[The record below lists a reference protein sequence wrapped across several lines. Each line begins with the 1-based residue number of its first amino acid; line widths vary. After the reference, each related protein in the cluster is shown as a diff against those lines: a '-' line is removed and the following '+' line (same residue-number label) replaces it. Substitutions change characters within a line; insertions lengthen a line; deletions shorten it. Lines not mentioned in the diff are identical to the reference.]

1 MKDRK
6 QNVIKIA
13 HQLFIDKGYQAT
25 SVQDILESSGIS
37 KGTFYNY
44 FTSKGELLIAIFKNL
59 QLEIEKEK
67 NIILIGHSP
76 SDIEIFIKQLTVDI
90 RHNRKNKLFFLF
102 NEVFISKEPELI
114 QFLQKFEFLQVQWLF
129 NRLVDLFG
137 NEKKPFLFDC
147 TILFKGMLQQSSR
160 FYFMDKKENNN
171 PTPIIRFCMNRLLK
185 MVDEVLQSKEQL
197 INPQLM
203 EQFSPTCDH
212 VMDLL
217 KEELKKSYL
226 ALMKDIRELNME
238 ETERKKYWEILD
250 FIQDELTHSTAPRRY
265 IMESILNGILVEDK
279 FIQHKLLIAYSEN
292 VINFLNH
299 LELTSQPNRNH

>member
-185 MVDEVLQSKEQL
+185 MVDEVSQSKEQL

>member
-137 NEKKPFLFDC
+137 KEKKTFLFDC

-185 MVDEVLQSKEQL
+185 MVDEVSESKEQL

-212 VMDLL
+212 VVDLL

-299 LELTSQPNRNH
+299 LELTSQPNRSH

>member
-185 MVDEVLQSKEQL
+185 MVDEVSQSKEQL

-299 LELTSQPNRNH
+299 LELTSQPNRSH

>member
-6 QNVIKIA
+6 QHVIKIA
-13 HQLFIDKGYQAT
+13 HQLFIDKGYQST

-67 NIILIGHSP
+67 NEILIAHNP

-90 RHNRKNKLFFLF
+90 QHNRKNKLFFLF

-114 QFLQKFEFLQVQWLF
+114 QFLQQFEFLQIQWLYE
-129 NRLVDLFG
+129 RLVELFG
-137 NEKKPFLFDC
+137 HEKKSILFDC

-171 PTPIIRFCMNRLLK
+171 PTPIIRFCLNRLIKIIEELS
-185 MVDEVLQSKEQL
+185 VSGEQL
-197 INPQLM
+197 LNPHLM
-203 EQFSPTCDH
+203 DQFPPNYDKTI
-212 VMDLL
+212 DLL
-217 KEELKKSYL
+217 TEKLKKSYL
-226 ALMKDIRELNME
+226 VLMKDIREQNME
-238 ETERKKYWEILD
+238 ETKRKKYWEMLD
-250 FIQDELTHSTAPRRY
+250 FIQDELTHSTSPRRY
-265 IMESILNGILVEDK
+265 IIESILNGILKEDK
-279 FIQHKLLIAYSEN
+279 CIHQMLLTAYSEN
-292 VINFLNH
+292 VIEFLNH
-299 LELTSQPNRNH
+299 LEITSQPNRNR

>member
-44 FTSKGELLIAIFKNL
+44 FTSKAELLIAIFKNL

-185 MVDEVLQSKEQL
+185 MVDEVSQSKEQL

-279 FIQHKLLIAYSEN
+279 FIHHKLLIAYSEN

-299 LELTSQPNRNH
+299 LELTSQPNRNR

>member
-114 QFLQKFEFLQVQWLF
+114 QFLQKFEFLQIQWLF

-185 MVDEVLQSKEQL
+185 MVDEVSESKEQL

-279 FIQHKLLIAYSEN
+279 FIHHKLLIAYSEN

-299 LELTSQPNRNH
+299 LELTSQPNRNR

>member
-114 QFLQKFEFLQVQWLF
+114 QFLQKFEFLQIQWLF

-137 NEKKPFLFDC
+137 NEKKSFLFDC

-185 MVDEVLQSKEQL
+185 MVDEVSESKEQL

-279 FIQHKLLIAYSEN
+279 FIHHKLLIAYSEN

-299 LELTSQPNRNH
+299 LELTSQPNRNR

>member
-6 QNVIKIA
+6 QNVINIA

-185 MVDEVLQSKEQL
+185 MVDEVSQSKEQL

-265 IMESILNGILVEDK
+265 IMESILNGILVEEK
-279 FIQHKLLIAYSEN
+279 FIHHKLLIAYSEN
-292 VINFLNH
+292 VINFLSH

>member
-137 NEKKPFLFDC
+137 NEKKTFLFDC

-185 MVDEVLQSKEQL
+185 MVDEVSQSKEQL

-212 VMDLL
+212 VIDLL

-238 ETERKKYWEILD
+238 ETERKKYWEIID

-265 IMESILNGILVEDK
+265 IMESILNGILVEVK

-299 LELTSQPNRNH
+299 LELTSQPNRSH

>member
-114 QFLQKFEFLQVQWLF
+114 QFLQKFEFLQIQWLF

-137 NEKKPFLFDC
+137 NEKKPYLFDC
-147 TILFKGMLQQSSR
+147 TILFKGMLQQCSR

-171 PTPIIRFCMNRLLK
+171 PTPIIRFCMNRLLR
-185 MVDEVLQSKEQL
+185 MVDEVSKSNEQL

-226 ALMKDIRELNME
+226 ALMKNIRELNME

-265 IMESILNGILVEDK
+265 IMESILNGILVEEK
-279 FIQHKLLIAYSEN
+279 FIHHKLLIAYSEN
-292 VINFLNH
+292 VINFLSH
-299 LELTSQPNRNH
+299 LELTSQPNRNC

>member
-114 QFLQKFEFLQVQWLF
+114 QFLQKFEFLQIQWLF

-185 MVDEVLQSKEQL
+185 MVDEVSESKEQL

>member
-76 SDIEIFIKQLTVDI
+76 SDIEIFIKQLNVDI

-114 QFLQKFEFLQVQWLF
+114 QFLQKFEFLQIQWLF

-137 NEKKPFLFDC
+137 NEKKPYLFDC
-147 TILFKGMLQQSSR
+147 TILFKGMLQQCSR

-185 MVDEVLQSKEQL
+185 MVDEVSQSKEQL

-226 ALMKDIRELNME
+226 ALMKNIRELNME

-265 IMESILNGILVEDK
+265 IMESILNGILVEEK
-279 FIQHKLLIAYSEN
+279 FIHHKLLIAYSEN
-292 VINFLNH
+292 VINFLSH
-299 LELTSQPNRNH
+299 LELTSQPNRNC

>member
-114 QFLQKFEFLQVQWLF
+114 QFLQKFEFLQIQWLF

-137 NEKKPFLFDC
+137 NEKKTFLFDC

-160 FYFMDKKENNN
+160 FYFMDKMENNN

-185 MVDEVLQSKEQL
+185 MVDEVSESKEQL

-279 FIQHKLLIAYSEN
+279 FIHHKLLTAYSEN

-299 LELTSQPNRNH
+299 LELTSQPNRNR

>member
-1 MKDRK
+1 
-6 QNVIKIA
+6 
-13 HQLFIDKGYQAT
+13 
-25 SVQDILESSGIS
+25 

-185 MVDEVLQSKEQL
+185 MVDEVSQSKEQL

>member
-114 QFLQKFEFLQVQWLF
+114 QFLQKFEFLQIQWLF

-137 NEKKPFLFDC
+137 NEKKTFLFDC

-185 MVDEVLQSKEQL
+185 MVDEVSESKEQL

-279 FIQHKLLIAYSEN
+279 FIHHKLLIAYSEN

>member
-171 PTPIIRFCMNRLLK
+171 PTAIIRFCMNRLLK
-185 MVDEVLQSKEQL
+185 MVDEVSQSKEQL

>member
-137 NEKKPFLFDC
+137 NEKKTFLFDC

-185 MVDEVLQSKEQL
+185 MVDEVSQSKEQL

>member
-137 NEKKPFLFDC
+137 KEKKTFLFDC

-185 MVDEVLQSKEQL
+185 MVDEVSESKEQL

>member
-114 QFLQKFEFLQVQWLF
+114 QFLQKFEFLQIQWLF

-137 NEKKPFLFDC
+137 NEKKTFLFDC

-185 MVDEVLQSKEQL
+185 MVDEVSQSKEQL

-238 ETERKKYWEILD
+238 EIERKKYWEILD

-279 FIQHKLLIAYSEN
+279 FIHHKLLIAYSEN

>member
-76 SDIEIFIKQLTVDI
+76 SDIEIFIKQLTIDI

-114 QFLQKFEFLQVQWLF
+114 QFLQKFEFLQIQWLF

-185 MVDEVLQSKEQL
+185 MVDEVSESKEQL

-265 IMESILNGILVEDK
+265 IMESILNGILVEDT
-279 FIQHKLLIAYSEN
+279 FIHHKILIAYSKN

>member
-59 QLEIEKEK
+59 QLEIEEEK

-114 QFLQKFEFLQVQWLF
+114 QFLQKFEFLQIQWLF

-185 MVDEVLQSKEQL
+185 MVDEVSESKEQL

-217 KEELKKSYL
+217 IEELKKSYL

-250 FIQDELTHSTAPRRY
+250 FIQDELTHSTSPRRY

-279 FIQHKLLIAYSEN
+279 FIHHKLLTHIVKMLLIFST
-292 VINFLNH
+292 I
-299 LELTSQPNRNH
+299 

>member
-76 SDIEIFIKQLTVDI
+76 SDIEIFIKQLNVDI

-114 QFLQKFEFLQVQWLF
+114 QFLQKFEFLQIQWLF

-137 NEKKPFLFDC
+137 NEKKPYLFDC
-147 TILFKGMLQQSSR
+147 TILFKGMLQQCSR

-171 PTPIIRFCMNRLLK
+171 PTPIIRFCMNRLLR
-185 MVDEVLQSKEQL
+185 MVDEVSESKEQL

-265 IMESILNGILVEDK
+265 IMESILNGILVEEK
-279 FIQHKLLIAYSEN
+279 FIHHKLLIAYSEN
-292 VINFLNH
+292 VINFLSH
-299 LELTSQPNRNH
+299 LELTSQPNRNC

>member
-6 QNVIKIA
+6 QNVINIA

-171 PTPIIRFCMNRLLK
+171 PTPIIRFCTNRLLK
-185 MVDEVLQSKEQL
+185 MVDEVSQSKEQL

-226 ALMKDIRELNME
+226 TLMKDIRELNME

>member
-185 MVDEVLQSKEQL
+185 MVDEVSQSKEQL

-279 FIQHKLLIAYSEN
+279 FIQHKLLIAYS
-292 VINFLNH
+292 
-299 LELTSQPNRNH
+299 

>member
-114 QFLQKFEFLQVQWLF
+114 QFLQKFEFLQIQWLF

-185 MVDEVLQSKEQL
+185 MVDEVSQSKEQL

-279 FIQHKLLIAYSEN
+279 FIHHKLLIAYSEN

-299 LELTSQPNRNH
+299 LELTSQPNRNR

>member
-6 QNVIKIA
+6 QNVINIA

-171 PTPIIRFCMNRLLK
+171 PTPIIRFCTNRLLK
-185 MVDEVLQSKEQL
+185 MVDEVSQKKEQL

-212 VMDLL
+212 VMDLF
-217 KEELKKSYL
+217 KRRAKKIL
-226 ALMKDIRELNME
+226 FNID
-238 ETERKKYWEILD
+238 ER
-250 FIQDELTHSTAPRRY
+250 HS
-265 IMESILNGILVEDK
+265 
-279 FIQHKLLIAYSEN
+279 
-292 VINFLNH
+292 
-299 LELTSQPNRNH
+299 